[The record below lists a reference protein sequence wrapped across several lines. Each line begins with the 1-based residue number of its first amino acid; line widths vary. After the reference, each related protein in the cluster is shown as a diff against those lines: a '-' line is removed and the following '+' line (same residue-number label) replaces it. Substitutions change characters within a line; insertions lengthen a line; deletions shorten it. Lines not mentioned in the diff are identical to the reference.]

1 MNTTCPPHLVPV
13 VPESTGYPV
22 PSLPY
27 AFTGAAPVFQPCFFS
42 SFDPV
47 PSAVQSQRFSQV
59 PFSPVSTNSHR
70 GSVSTHSSHS
80 ATSPE
85 LGTPASRSIFIQYLS
100 LDTTSQQLR
109 EYLRSAGTVD
119 RCEIQER
126 RPVGGRPRI
135 FATATFQTKEEAK
148 RAIALFDNSI
158 FRGAKIRMRFDRDF
172 GVAGPSGSAARTTPS
187 PTIYSKSDTHSPT
200 PAMKESSTPP
210 LRPQTENL
218 VTTGA
223 KAAESSSPGR
233 NTAGP
238 LVVNGSSVGLKA
250 GRSKVDGFGYEG
262 AVSFPSFP
270 LAPVSRSSSLTWG
283 EGDFRRTVPENPRN
297 QTVITRRFSINQG
310 YFW

>member
-1 MNTTCPPHLVPV
+1 MSPGFPHGSDYGQFYNPMNAACPPHLVSV
-13 VPESTGYPV
+13 IPETTAYPA

-47 PSAVQSQRFSQV
+47 PPVQSQRFSQI
-59 PFSPVSTNSHR
+59 PFSPVSTTSHR

-100 LDTTSQQLR
+100 LDTTSHQLR

-158 FRGAKIRMRFDRDF
+158 FRGAKIRVRFDRDF

-187 PTIYSKSDTHSPT
+187 PTIYSKPDTHSAT
-200 PAMKESSTPP
+200 PAMKESSP
-210 LRPQTENL
+210 LPVRMPTENP
-218 VTTGA
+218 VTTGP
-223 KAAESSSPGR
+223 KAAEGSSPGR

-250 GRSKVDGFGYEG
+250 GRSKLDGFGYEG
-262 AVSFPSFP
+262 ASPSRLPAVP
-270 LAPVSRSSSLTWG
+270 LFYILAR
-283 EGDFRRTVPENPRN
+283 
-297 QTVITRRFSINQG
+297 
-310 YFW
+310 